1 MVIEKLIL
9 KVRNEMKDHLI
20 LHTWNKKMIKLAGE
34 KLTPVQWLIGLRSNG
49 LHQELQLS
57 DRYGGISCSA
67 TISDERK
74 GFGFA
79 DIHYSHPYRQSR
91 VYIPVT
97 DAQEADIFADA
108 CEMADLFEGWI
119 LYNSDKFV
127 DEVKDRKYMFGEN
140 NIKYDTAGVSLSH
153 ITKHRIWNPSNER
166 VWCNESCGQ
175 LLQNRWSDVLGE
187 HLPHELTPDETEYL
201 VRQYFDMKARK

>member
-1 MVIEKLIL
+1 
-9 KVRNEMKDHLI
+9 MKDHMI

-67 TISDERK
+67 TISDVRK

-79 DIHYSHPYRQSR
+79 DLKYSHPYRQSR
-91 VYIPVT
+91 IYIPVT
-97 DAQEADIFADA
+97 PAQEDEVFYQA
-108 CEMADLFEGWI
+108 CIMADLLDNFFKWTPE
-119 LYNSDKFV
+119 SFV
-127 DEVKDRKYMFGEN
+127 IHHKQMKYMFGPN

-153 ITKHRIWNPSNER
+153 ISKRRIWNPSNER
-166 VWCNESCGQ
+166 VWCNESCA
-175 LLQNRWSDVLGE
+175 LLLRAVWPNVIAP

-201 VRQYFDMKARK
+201 VRHYFDKGVFQ